1 VVERRLLAALA
12 LPSLALAFALTIVSS
27 YVPVLLDQFTSS
39 EMLVGILLGLEGGCA
54 LVLPL
59 LVGAW
64 SDRTKS
70 RLGPRLP
77 FVIGSTFLGA
87 LALLVL
93 AVGSSLAAIAIGLF
107 VFYGAYFTY
116 FSPYLALCPDLVD
129 GAGQARTQS
138 GLAIARMLGM
148 GSALVAGGAL
158 LALSRPAPFVLAAV
172 LLCAMTWILV
182 AVTHRDARAIP
193 AQKVSGRAL
202 LGAWE
207 IVRGDA
213 HIRRLVVATALWELA
228 LAAIKSFAVL
238 FVVVGLGRSLGFT
251 PIVMGLV
258 AGGVVL
264 AAFAAA
270 PLAERYGEVRVL
282 AAAAALYGGG
292 LLLPAFTREISFVLP
307 SLPLFAFGA
316 GLVMTVAY
324 AAILRALPADR
335 RGAATGLLGFGRG
348 VGLVLGPVLAGMAIQ
363 VLGPWFAD
371 TRGYAAIWLVAAV
384 AVLLS
389 LGPVAR
395 LLRDEQQAAATPA
408 AAPAL

>member
-1 VVERRLLAALA
+1 VVDRRLLTALA

-27 YVPVLLDQFTSS
+27 YVPVLLGQLTTSQL
-39 EMLVGILLGLEGGCA
+39 LVGLLLGAEGACA

-59 LVGAW
+59 IVGAW
-64 SDRTKS
+64 SDRTSS

-77 FVIGSTFLGA
+77 FVIGSAALGA
-87 LALLVL
+87 VALLVL
-93 AVGSSLAAIAIGLF
+93 AVGSSLTVLALGLF

-129 GAGQARTQS
+129 GEAQARTQS

-172 LLCAMTWILV
+172 LLCAMTWVLV
-182 AVTHRDARAIP
+182 AVTRRDAGSVPCRR
-193 AQKVSGRAL
+193 VDGRAL

-207 IVRGDA
+207 LVRGDA
-213 HIRRLVVATALWELA
+213 HIRRLVIATTLWELA

-251 PIVMGLV
+251 PVVMGLV
-258 AGGVVL
+258 AVGVFV
-264 AAFAAA
+264 AAVVAA
-270 PLAERYGEVRVL
+270 PLAERFGEARVL
-282 AAAAALYGGG
+282 GVAAALYAGG
-292 LLLPAFTREISFVLP
+292 LLLPAFSREISYVLP

-348 VGLVLGPVLAGMAIQ
+348 VGLVLGPVLAGTAVQ
-363 VLGPWFAD
+363 VLAPWFAD

-395 LLRDEQQAAATPA
+395 LVRE
-408 AAPAL
+408 PALA

>member
-1 VVERRLLAALA
+1 MVDRRLLTALA

-27 YVPVLLDQFTSS
+27 YVPVLLGQLTTSQ
-39 EMLVGILLGLEGGCA
+39 MLVGVLLGAEGACA

-59 LVGAW
+59 LIGAW
-64 SDRTKS
+64 SDRTSS

-77 FVIGSTFLGA
+77 FVIGSAGLGA
-87 LALLVL
+87 VALLVL
-93 AVGSSLAAIAIGLF
+93 AVGTTLPVLAFGLF

-129 GAGQARTQS
+129 GENQARTQS

-158 LALSRPAPFVLAAV
+158 LAFSRPAPFVLAAV
-172 LLCAMTWILV
+172 LLCAMTWLLV
-182 AVTHRDARAIP
+182 VVTRGDAGAVPARA
-193 AQKVSGRAL
+193 VSGRAL
-202 LGAWE
+202 LSAWDLM
-207 IVRGDA
+207 RADA
-213 HIRRLVVATALWELA
+213 HIRRLVIATTLWELA

-251 PIVMGLV
+251 PVVMGLV
-258 AGGVVL
+258 AAGVFV
-264 AAFAAA
+264 AAIVAA
-270 PLAERYGEVRVL
+270 PLAERFGEPRVL
-282 AAAAALYGGG
+282 GCAAALYGAG
-292 LLLPAFTREISFVLP
+292 LLLPAFSREISYVLP

-348 VGLVLGPVLAGMAIQ
+348 VGLVLGPVLAGTAVQ
-363 VLGPWFAD
+363 VLAPWFAD

-395 LLRDEQQAAATPA
+395 LVREPA
-408 AAPAL
+408 PVVELV